1 MKVMKVIKKKKIK
14 IKAKVLHFHKKSLVN
29 KWLFLENVMQ
39 FENMEELREEID
51 LLDNELIILFSKR
64 FKFIEDAA
72 LIKNDI
78 NDIRDNERIE
88 KIIKRL
94 RNLAKKNNLSED
106 IIEKLWRF
114 IIELSIEQ
122 EREIFKNKK

>member
-1 MKVMKVIKKKKIK
+1 
-14 IKAKVLHFHKKSLVN
+14 
-29 KWLFLENVMQ
+29 MQ
-39 FENMEELREEID
+39 FENMKELREEID

>member
-1 MKVMKVIKKKKIK
+1 M
-14 IKAKVLHFHKKSLVN
+14 H
-29 KWLFLENVMQ
+29 
-39 FENMEELREEID
+39 FENMKELREEID

-64 FKFIEDAA
+64 FKFIENAA

-88 KIIKRL
+88 KIVKRL

>member
-1 MKVMKVIKKKKIK
+1 
-14 IKAKVLHFHKKSLVN
+14 
-29 KWLFLENVMQ
+29 MQ
-39 FENMEELREEID
+39 FENMKELREEID

-64 FKFIEDAA
+64 FKFIENAA

-94 RNLAKKNNLSED
+94 RNLAKK
-106 IIEKLWRF
+106 K
-114 IIELSIEQ
+114 
-122 EREIFKNKK
+122 

>member
-1 MKVMKVIKKKKIK
+1 
-14 IKAKVLHFHKKSLVN
+14 
-29 KWLFLENVMQ
+29 MQ

-64 FKFIEDAA
+64 FKFIENAA

>member
-1 MKVMKVIKKKKIK
+1 
-14 IKAKVLHFHKKSLVN
+14 
-29 KWLFLENVMQ
+29 MQ

-51 LLDNELIILFSKR
+51 LLDNELIGLFAKR

>member
-1 MKVMKVIKKKKIK
+1 
-14 IKAKVLHFHKKSLVN
+14 
-29 KWLFLENVMQ
+29 MQ
-39 FENMEELREEID
+39 FENMKELREEID

-64 FKFIEDAA
+64 FKFIENAA

-94 RNLAKKNNLSED
+94 RNSAKKNNLSED

>member
-1 MKVMKVIKKKKIK
+1 
-14 IKAKVLHFHKKSLVN
+14 
-29 KWLFLENVMQ
+29 MQ
-39 FENMEELREEID
+39 FENMKELREEID

-64 FKFIEDAA
+64 FKFIENAA

>member
-1 MKVMKVIKKKKIK
+1 
-14 IKAKVLHFHKKSLVN
+14 
-29 KWLFLENVMQ
+29 MQ

-51 LLDNELIILFSKR
+51 LLDNELIGLFAKR
-64 FKFIEDAA
+64 FKFIENAA
-72 LIKNDI
+72 LIKSDI

>member
-1 MKVMKVIKKKKIK
+1 
-14 IKAKVLHFHKKSLVN
+14 
-29 KWLFLENVMQ
+29 MQ

>member
-1 MKVMKVIKKKKIK
+1 
-14 IKAKVLHFHKKSLVN
+14 
-29 KWLFLENVMQ
+29 MQ
-39 FENMEELREEID
+39 FENMKELREEID

-122 EREIFKNKK
+122 EREIIKNKK

>member
-1 MKVMKVIKKKKIK
+1 M
-14 IKAKVLHFHKKSLVN
+14 A
-29 KWLFLENVMQ
+29 FLENVMQ
-39 FENMEELREEID
+39 FENMKELREEID

>member
-1 MKVMKVIKKKKIK
+1 
-14 IKAKVLHFHKKSLVN
+14 
-29 KWLFLENVMQ
+29 MQ
-39 FENMEELREEID
+39 FENMKELREEID

-64 FKFIEDAA
+64 FKFIENAA

-88 KIIKRL
+88 KIVKRL

>member
-1 MKVMKVIKKKKIK
+1 
-14 IKAKVLHFHKKSLVN
+14 
-29 KWLFLENVMQ
+29 MQ
-39 FENMEELREEID
+39 FENMKELREEID

-64 FKFIEDAA
+64 FKFIENAA
-72 LIKNDI
+72 LIKSDI